1 MTAASSNEVED
12 ATTAYRGTQLIE
24 DLHNV
29 MRTAHRGNAEE
40 AETERVPESDEK
52 ENSPTS
58 LDIGPI
64 IIKTRQGW

>member
-1 MTAASSNEVED
+1 MTAASFNEVED
-12 ATTAYRGTQLIE
+12 AHRGSQTTQLIE

-52 ENSPTS
+52 ENPPTS
-58 LDIGPI
+58 SDIGPI
-64 IIKTRQGW
+64 IIKTREGW